1 MTLQKISES
10 GEEAFATFRVE
21 CLEDLVRYLEGQMTE
36 DVFTLFRG
44 QREDWPLLPKLARLT
59 HVGDILSA
67 EREMFAAF
75 RREAV
80 ADADPVPDNDW
91 DWLALAQHHGL
102 PTRLIDWTMNPLA
115 AAWFAVG
122 DPAARPDR
130 PAVLW
135 VYRPD
140 DLIILADEE
149 MSGSP
154 FALEQACV
162 FEPRHVTR
170 RIRAQQGVFSL
181 HTLEAGE
188 RGLVPFEASEDS
200 LDSLEKIVIPAE
212 AFHDL
217 RWSLSLCG
225 VNAASLFPDLDGLTR
240 RIMQDHTYS
249 TDEVEYVDEPE

>member
-1 MTLQKISES
+1 
-10 GEEAFATFRVE
+10 
-21 CLEDLVRYLEGQMTE
+21 MTE

-67 EREMFAAF
+67 EHEMFATF

-80 ADADPVPDNDW
+80 ADAEPVPDNDW

-140 DLIILADEE
+140 DLIIQLAKWLVEWFV
-149 MSGSP
+149 S
-154 FALEQACV
+154 Q
-162 FEPRHVTR
+162 
-170 RIRAQQGVFSL
+170 
-181 HTLEAGE
+181 TLVHDKKMA
-188 RGLVPFEASEDS
+188 
-200 LDSLEKIVIPAE
+200 
-212 AFHDL
+212 AFL
-217 RWSLSLCG
+217 
-225 VNAASLFPDLDGLTR
+225 NKQT
-240 RIMQDHTYS
+240 
-249 TDEVEYVDEPE
+249 